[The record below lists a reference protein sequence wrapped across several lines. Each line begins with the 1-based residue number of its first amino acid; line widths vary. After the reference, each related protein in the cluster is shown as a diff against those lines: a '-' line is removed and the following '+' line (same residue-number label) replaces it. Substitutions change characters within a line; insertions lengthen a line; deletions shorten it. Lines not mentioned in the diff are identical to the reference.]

1 MRDSLFQTEDL
12 EKVKKAYEAM
22 VLFDRLAY
30 DEENQVIYK
39 MKDGECAVFDNRRIL
54 HGRIGYE
61 AARGSRHLQGMYTM
75 WDEMRSRRN
84 CILQK
89 MMEDECEKRG

>member
-1 MRDSLFQTEDL
+1 MRDSLFQIEDL
-12 EKVKKAYEAM
+12 EQVKKAYEAM

-30 DEENQVIYK
+30 DQENQVIYK

-61 AARGSRHLQGMYTM
+61 AVKGSRHLQGMYTM

-89 MMEDECEKRG
+89 MMEDESGKRG